1 MRRISFAVAALICV
15 PAFGQEQSKDLK
27 SEIERCRSYDGDSDR
42 LACFDFVSGRKAP
55 APKPDSA
62 AIPKSKWDISEDK
75 SKLDGSR
82 TTVAVLPAAEVNI
95 AKSFGEVS
103 AFLVLRCSE
112 KRTSAYVSFGNSM
125 VAYGRIPV
133 SYRVGKKP
141 PTSVK
146 WPASQDY
153 KAYGPFDSQPSIAL
167 IKDLMPAEDFFVR
180 GHSDMHGTSEAYF
193 KLEDIAAAVQ
203 PIRENCGW

>member
-1 MRRISFAVAALICV
+1 MAAALLLSTSV
-15 PAFGQEQSKDLK
+15 LAQEQAKDLK
-27 SEIERCRSYDGDSDR
+27 SEVERCASYEGDGDR
-42 LACFDFVSGRKAP
+42 LACFDFVTGRKAP
-55 APKPDSA
+55 APKLDSA
-62 AIPKSKWDISEDK
+62 TIPKSKWDITEDK

-82 TTVAVLPAAEVNI
+82 TTVAVLAATEVNI
-95 AKSFGEVS
+95 AKSFGDVS

-112 KRTSAYVSFGNSM
+112 KRTSAYIAFGNSM
-125 VAYGRIPV
+125 VAYGRIAV

-153 KAYGPFDSQPSIAL
+153 KAYGPFDSQPSIAI
-167 IKDLMPAEDFFVR
+167 IKELLSAEDFFVR
-180 GHSDMHGTSEAYF
+180 GQSDMHGTSEAYF
-193 KLEDIAAAVQ
+193 KLDDISAAVK